1 MSPTLA
7 VIVKLLSIIALM
19 LTNGVFMIYLL
30 RKVLGHLHIRLGPMH
45 VGPHGILQTM
55 NDVIKLLTKEDL
67 TPRLAD
73 KALFYLAPMI
83 VFVPSFMA
91 YLALPF
97 SDTLK
102 ATSLETGLLFTFAAL
117 SVVPIGILL
126 AGWSSGNK
134 WGLLGGMRSA
144 AMQIAYEVPL
154 LLSVLPVVMLAGT
167 MNLGGIVDAQAGT
180 WLAVVPRW
188 FITNPLLWPT
198 FIIFVIASL
207 IEVNQTPFD
216 MSEAESELVAGF
228 GSDYSAMKFG
238 LIYLSE
244 FSNTFVVSAIGVT
257 LFFGGWFVPWIPTS
271 WYGAVPVLAPTVFIL
286 KTYLGIVLMWWIRG
300 TFPRVRIDQL
310 MDLGWKRLIPAAL
323 VMIVLTGVVDKLI
336 VPLFSGAVR

>member
-1 MSPTLA
+1 MSPALE
-7 VIVKLLSIIALM
+7 VVVKLVSIIGLM

-102 ATSLETGLLFTFAAL
+102 ATSLETGLLFTLAAL

-167 MNLGGIVDAQAGT
+167 TDLGRIVEAQAGVH
-180 WLAVVPRW
+180 LGFIPAW
-188 FITNPLLWPT
+188 FIANPLLWPS
-198 FIIFVIASL
+198 FVIFVIASL

-228 GSDYSAMKFG
+228 GADYTAMKFG

-244 FSNTFVVSAIGVT
+244 FSNTFIVSAIGVT
-257 LFFGGWFVPWIPTS
+257 LFFGGWLVPWIPMA
-271 WYGAVPVLAPTVFIL
+271 WYDAVPVLAPTVFIL
-286 KTYLGIVLMWWIRG
+286 KTYLGIVFMWWIRG
-300 TFPRVRIDQL
+300 TYPRVRIDQL

-323 VMIVLTGVVDKLI
+323 VMIVLTGVMDKLI
-336 VPLFSGAVR
+336 VPLVTGTVG

>member
-1 MSPTLA
+1 MA
-7 VIVKLLSIIALM
+7 VIVRLLSVTGVM
-19 LTNGVFMIYLL
+19 LANGVFMIYLL

-45 VGPHGILQTM
+45 VGWHGAAQTI
-55 NDVIKLLTKEDL
+55 NDVFKLLTKEDL

-73 KALFYLAPMI
+73 RALFYLAPMV
-83 VFVPSFMA
+83 VFVPSLMA

-97 SDTLK
+97 SDSLK
-102 ATSLETGLLFTFAAL
+102 VTSLETGLLFTLAML

-134 WGLLGGMRSA
+134 WGLLGGMRAS

-154 LLSVLPVVMLAGT
+154 LLSVLPVVMIVGT
-167 MNLGGIVDAQAGT
+167 ANLGGIVDAQAGT
-180 WLAVVPRW
+180 WLSVVPRW
-188 FITNPLLWPT
+188 FITNPLMWPT
-198 FIIFVIASL
+198 FLIFVISSL

-228 GSDYSAMKFG
+228 STEYSAMKFG
-238 LIYLSE
+238 LLFLSE
-244 FSNTFVVSAIGVT
+244 FSNTFVVSALGVT
-257 LFFGGWFVPWIPTS
+257 LFFGGWMLPWAPMS
-271 WYGAVPVLAPTVFIL
+271 WYEAVPVLAPTVFIV

-300 TFPRVRIDQL
+300 TLPRVRIDQL

-323 VMIVLTGVVDKLI
+323 VMIMLTGVVHK
-336 VPLFSGAVR
+336 VVS

>member
-1 MSPTLA
+1 VSPTLA
-7 VIVKLLSIIALM
+7 LIVKLASITALM

-97 SDTLK
+97 SGTLK

-154 LLSVLPVVMLAGT
+154 LLSVLPIVMLAGT
-167 MNLGGIVDAQAGT
+167 TDLGGIVDAQAGT
-180 WLAVVPRW
+180 WLAVIPRW

-198 FIIFVIASL
+198 FLIFVIASL
-207 IEVNQTPFD
+207 IEANQTPFD
-216 MSEAESELVAGF
+216 MSEGESELVAGF
-228 GSDYSAMKFG
+228 STDYSAMKFG

-244 FSNTFVVSAIGVT
+244 FSNTFIVSAIGVT
-257 LFFGGWFVPWIPTS
+257 LFFGGWMLPWVPMA
-271 WYGAVPVLAPTVFIL
+271 WYDAVPVLAPTVFML

-300 TFPRVRIDQL
+300 TYPRVRIDQL

-336 VPLFSGAVR
+336 VPLVTGTVG

>member
-7 VIVKLLSIIALM
+7 VIIKLVSIIGLM

-102 ATSLETGLLFTFAAL
+102 ATSLETGLLFTLAAL

-167 MNLGGIVDAQAGT
+167 TDLGRIVEAQAGVH
-180 WLAVVPRW
+180 LGFIPGW
-188 FITNPLLWPT
+188 FIANPLLWPS
-198 FIIFVIASL
+198 FVIFVIASL

-228 GSDYSAMKFG
+228 GADYTAMKFG

-244 FSNTFVVSAIGVT
+244 FSNTFIVSAIGVT
-257 LFFGGWFVPWIPTS
+257 LFFGGWLVPWIPMA
-271 WYGAVPVLAPTVFIL
+271 WYDAVPVLAPTVFIL
-286 KTYLGIVLMWWIRG
+286 KTYLGIVFMWWIRG
-300 TFPRVRIDQL
+300 TYPRVRIDQL

-323 VMIVLTGVVDKLI
+323 VIIVLTGVMDKLI
-336 VPLFSGAVR
+336 VPLVTGTVG

>member
-7 VIVKLLSIIALM
+7 VIIKLVSIIGLM

-102 ATSLETGLLFTFAAL
+102 ATSLETGLLFTLAAL

-167 MNLGGIVDAQAGT
+167 TDLGRIVEAQAGVH
-180 WLAVVPRW
+180 LGFIPGW
-188 FITNPLLWPT
+188 FIANPLLWPS
-198 FIIFVIASL
+198 FVIFVIASL

-228 GSDYSAMKFG
+228 GTDYTAMKFG

-244 FSNTFVVSAIGVT
+244 FSNTFIVSAIGVT
-257 LFFGGWFVPWIPTS
+257 LFFGGWLVPWIPMA
-271 WYGAVPVLAPTVFIL
+271 WYDAVPVLAPTVFIL

-300 TFPRVRIDQL
+300 TYPRVRIDQL

-336 VPLFSGAVR
+336 VPLVTGTVG

>member
-1 MSPTLA
+1 MNPALA
-7 VIVKLLSIIALM
+7 LIVKLLAIIALM
-19 LTNGVFMIYLL
+19 LTNGVLMIYLL

-45 VGPHGILQTM
+45 VGPHGIFQTM
-55 NDVIKLLTKEDL
+55 MDVVKLLTKEDL

-73 KALFYLAPMI
+73 KALFFLAPMI
-83 VFVPSFMA
+83 VFVPSFLA

-102 ATSLETGLLFTFAAL
+102 ATSLETGLLFTLAAL

-134 WGLLGGMRSA
+134 WGLLGGMRAA

-154 LLSVLPVVMLAGT
+154 LLSALPVVMLAGT
-167 MNLGGIVDAQAGT
+167 TNLGGIVDAQAGT
-180 WLAVVPRW
+180 WLGVVPRW

-198 FIIFVIASL
+198 FIIFVVSSL

-216 MSEAESELVAGF
+216 MSEGESEIVAGF

-257 LFFGGWFVPWIPTS
+257 LFFGGWMLPWVPAA
-271 WYGAVPVLAPTVFIL
+271 WYEAVPVLAPTVFML
-286 KTYLGIVLMWWIRG
+286 KTYLGIVLMWWVRG
-300 TFPRVRIDQL
+300 TYPRVRIDQL

-323 VMIVLTGVVDKLI
+323 VMIVLTGVVDKLL
-336 VPLFSGAVR
+336 VPHFNGAVS